1 MQKNLLDLLCR
12 KSSLSYIV
20 FDKDF
25 CIVDAKSPMIEKSS
39 DVRNFLW
46 EIVGLE
52 EHILAL
58 PTTEESLEIP
68 MLLRGGDYYDL
79 TIEYFEKTTNGDLF
93 IIYIQQKQKQTYEY
107 ANVIKEINKKTL
119 LMETKKNLRTI
130 SFHVDIDTLTGLA
143 NRHFFLKSIDKF
155 IAEEDSFNICF
166 IDIDQFH
173 IINEEYGAHAGDMLL
188 KHITALLESLKKE
201 NDLLAR
207 VEGDLFALLFESQ
220 KSQESIS
227 ILIKEINNLKNT
239 PLNYSAE
246 DTIEFTL
253 STLLLSYPTDAQSA
267 KEFLQ
272 EEAKKMKKLK
282 IDKKLSR

>member
-1 MQKNLLDLLCR
+1 MQKNLLELLCR
-12 KSSLSYIV
+12 KSSLSYII
-20 FDKDF
+20 FDRDL
-25 CIVDAKSPMIEKSS
+25 CIVDAKSPMINKGS
-39 DVRNFLW
+39 DIRDFLW

-68 MLLRGGDYYDL
+68 MLLRDGDYYDL

-119 LMETKKNLRTI
+119 LMETKKRARI
-130 SFHVDIDTLTGLA
+130 SFHSDIDTLTGLA
-143 NRHFFLKSIDKF
+143 NRHFFLKSIDKT
-155 IAEEDSFNICF
+155 IAEESSFSICF
-166 IDIDQFH
+166 I
-173 IINEEYGAHAGDMLL
+173 DMLL
-188 KHITALLESLKKE
+188 KHITALLESLKKS

-207 VEGDLFALLFESQ
+207 VEGDLFALLLEPQ
-220 KSQESIS
+220 RSQESIS
-227 ILIKEINNLKNT
+227 ILTKEINHLKNT
-239 PLNYSAE
+239 PLNYSDE

-253 STLLLSYPTDAQSA
+253 STLILNYPTDAQGA

-272 EEAKKMKKLK
+272 EEAKKMKKIK
-282 IDKKLSR
+282 IDKQLSR